1 VQLQP
6 LVPTTVVCTRGR
18 ISTTST
24 AHHDHHI
31 NNNGDSFKEKNKV
44 EDDIKEKIF
53 GGIFMEGD
61 EKEKLCLNAIYVDFF
76 EYLFLEESRVTYC
89 KENSMASF
97 LQLGVSDVG
106 RNLLIFS
113 MKTKNREDVKNNI
126 EVEPFD

>member
-61 EKEKLCLNAIYVDFF
+61 EKEKSCLSAIYVDFSK
-76 EYLFLEESRVTYC
+76 YISPEEPHLTYR
-89 KENSMASF
+89 KENSRTSF
-97 LQLGVSDVG
+97 FSSGGV
-106 RNLLIFS
+106 
-113 MKTKNREDVKNNI
+113 
-126 EVEPFD
+126 